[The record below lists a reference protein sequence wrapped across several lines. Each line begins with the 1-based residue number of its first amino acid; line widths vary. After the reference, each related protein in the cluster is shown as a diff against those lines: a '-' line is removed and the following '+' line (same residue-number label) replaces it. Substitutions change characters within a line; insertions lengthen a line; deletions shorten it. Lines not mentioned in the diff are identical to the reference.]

1 MSGIN
6 TFLQQNKLQKSRNG
20 TYMVAAAY
28 ILSFLL
34 LIIGSDTFYGIIT
47 KAEKANSGEASE
59 IGQNILQEEII
70 KDEEIQEEI
79 HEEEIQEDVM
89 QQEIM
94 QEETSQENVMQDD
107 ALQENMEQ
115 STRAPAGSNNIAF
128 SNEETV
134 ELSDAGDCYWFLG
147 YAMNEAEYDD
157 YVRQIGMNA
166 SKNEQGN
173 SGKEDKKEEIES
185 FSTSEGTSKASGKN
199 KVKYNITQE
208 EIGMLERIVEAEAT
222 GEDMIGRILVAN
234 VVFNRMTDEEFP
246 DTVEGVIFHKVNG
259 DYQFSPLSDKRY
271 WKVKVTD
278 ETREAV
284 QRALEG
290 EDYSKGAIYFM
301 SRKRTKKSR
310 ARWFDDSLEWLFK
323 HGAHEFYKDKE

>member
-1 MSGIN
+1 
-6 TFLQQNKLQKSRNG
+6 
-20 TYMVAAAY
+20 
-28 ILSFLL
+28 
-34 LIIGSDTFYGIIT
+34 
-47 KAEKANSGEASE
+47 
-59 IGQNILQEEII
+59 
-70 KDEEIQEEI
+70 
-79 HEEEIQEDVM
+79 
-89 QQEIM
+89 
-94 QEETSQENVMQDD
+94 
-107 ALQENMEQ
+107 
-115 STRAPAGSNNIAF
+115 
-128 SNEETV
+128 
-134 ELSDAGDCYWFLG
+134 
-147 YAMNEAEYDD
+147 
-157 YVRQIGMNA
+157 
-166 SKNEQGN
+166 
-173 SGKEDKKEEIES
+173 
-185 FSTSEGTSKASGKN
+185 
-199 KVKYNITQE
+199 
-208 EIGMLERIVEAEAT
+208 MLERIVEAEAT